1 VCVADGDV
9 VASVYDLRVAAR
21 PIDPRTLALTLA
33 ALVAFAA
40 NSLLCRLALA
50 PGLVDAATF
59 TLVRIFSGAL
69 TLMVLVAATGQRRGG
84 GSWASAMALITYAV
98 CFSFAYLRL
107 GAAVGALVLFGVVQ
121 LTMIGVGIA
130 RGERPGVREWGGL
143 ALALA
148 GLVWLTRP
156 GSSAPDPLGTA
167 LMIAA
172 GAAWGVYSLRAR
184 GAASPLA
191 ATADNFLRAL
201 PGAAIVSLIA
211 VGGAHATARGL
222 VLAAASGAV
231 ASGIGYGVWYAALR
245 GLTAARAAIVQ
256 LLVPVLASAGAVAL
270 LGERL
275 GGRMVTAGLAII
287 AGVAVALVSGRR

>member
-1 VCVADGDV
+1 MAG
-9 VASVYDLRVAAR
+9 R

-40 NSLLCRLALA
+40 NSLLCRMALA
-50 PGLVDAATF
+50 PRLVDAATF
-59 TLVRIFSGAL
+59 TLVRLAAGAL
-69 TLMVLVAATGQRRGG
+69 TLALLAATTGQRRQG
-84 GSWASAMALITYAV
+84 GSWASAMALFTYAA

-130 RGERPGVREWGGL
+130 RGERPGAREWGGL

-167 LMIAA
+167 LMVAA
-172 GAAWGVYSLRAR
+172 GAAWGIYSLRAR
-184 GAASPLA
+184 GAASPLG

-201 PGAAIVSLIA
+201 PAAVIVSLLA
-211 VGGAHATARGL
+211 VGRAHASARGL
-222 VLAAASGAV
+222 ALAAVSGAF

-256 LLVPVLASAGAVAL
+256 LRVPVLASIGAVAL

-275 GGRMVTAGLAII
+275 GGRMVAAGLAII

>member
-1 VCVADGDV
+1 VAG
-9 VASVYDLRVAAR
+9 R

-40 NSLLCRLALA
+40 NSLLCRMALA
-50 PGLVDAATF
+50 PRLVDAATF
-59 TLVRIFSGAL
+59 TLVRLAAGAL
-69 TLMVLVAATGQRRGG
+69 TLAVLTATTRQRQRG
-84 GSWASAMALITYAV
+84 GSWASAMALFTYAA

-130 RGERPGVREWGGL
+130 RGERPGAREWGGL

-156 GSSAPDPLGTA
+156 GASAPDPLGTA
-167 LMIAA
+167 LMVAA
-172 GAAWGVYSLRAR
+172 GAAWGIYSLRAR
-184 GAASPLA
+184 GVASPLG

-201 PGAAIVSLIA
+201 PAAVIVSLLA
-211 VGGAHATARGL
+211 FGRAHASARGL
-222 VLAAASGAV
+222 ALAAVSGAF

-256 LLVPVLASAGAVAL
+256 LLVPVLASIGAVAL

-275 GGRMVTAGLAII
+275 GGRMVAAGLAII